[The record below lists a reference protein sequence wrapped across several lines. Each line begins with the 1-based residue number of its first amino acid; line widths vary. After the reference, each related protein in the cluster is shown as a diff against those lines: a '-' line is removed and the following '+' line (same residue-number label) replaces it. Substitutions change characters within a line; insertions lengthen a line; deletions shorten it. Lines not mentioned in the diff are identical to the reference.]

1 MYGLIPFVKETSLGR
16 VYRDFDE
23 LVSRVFGEVEF
34 PTLWEKRGV
43 VPAVD
48 FKETDKGYEL
58 TAEVPGLKPE
68 EIEVSLHGDVLVLT
82 GEKKDEHTED
92 KEGYHLEE
100 RTYGSF
106 YRAFRLPEEV
116 DVEKLEAVHKDGVLR
131 VTLPKCE
138 KPEPKTIEVKKG

>member
-34 PTLWEKRGV
+34 PTLWEKREF